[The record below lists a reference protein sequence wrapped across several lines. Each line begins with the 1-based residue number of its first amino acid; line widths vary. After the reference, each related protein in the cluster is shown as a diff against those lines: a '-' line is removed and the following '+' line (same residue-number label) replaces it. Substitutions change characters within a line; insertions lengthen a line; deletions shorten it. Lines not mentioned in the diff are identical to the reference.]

1 MRKYEI
7 MYIIRPNIE
16 DEAKKALVERFNTIL
31 TENGAEIA
39 ESKEWGKRRL
49 AYEINDFRDGYY
61 QLMKVNAEAAAVQ
74 EFDRLAKISEDIIR
88 HIVLKKKNKTDINY
102 FQFYCFTET

>member
-16 DEAKKALVERFNTIL
+16 DEAKKALVERFNGIL
-31 TENGAEIA
+31 TDNGAELA
-39 ESKEWGKRRL
+39 EAKEWGKRRL

-61 QLMKVNAEAAAVQ
+61 QLVKVNAAPAAVE
-74 EFDRLAKISEDIIR
+74 EFSRLAKINEDIIR
-88 HIVLKKKNKTDINY
+88 HIVVKEEVK
-102 FQFYCFTET
+102 

>member
-1 MRKYEI
+1 MRKYEV

-16 DEAKKALVERFNTIL
+16 DEAKKALVERFNNVL
-31 TENGAEIA
+31 SENGAEVTEA
-39 ESKEWGKRRL
+39 KEWGKRRL

-61 QLMKVNAEAAAVQ
+61 MLIQVNSAAEAVQ

-88 HIVLKKKNKTDINY
+88 HIVIKKEDK
-102 FQFYCFTET
+102 

>member
-16 DEAKKALVERFNTIL
+16 DESKKALVERFSGIL
-31 TENGAEIA
+31 TDNGAEIS
-39 ESKEWGKRRL
+39 ETKDWGKRRL

-61 QLMKVNAEAAAVQ
+61 QILQVNAAPAAVD
-74 EFDRLAKISEDIIR
+74 EFSRLAKINEDIIR
-88 HIVLKKKNKTDINY
+88 HIVIKDEK
-102 FQFYCFTET
+102 

>member
-1 MRKYEI
+1 MRKYEV

-31 TENGAEIA
+31 TDNGAESA
-39 ESKEWGKRRL
+39 ETKDWGKRRL

-61 QLMKVNAEAAAVQ
+61 QLVNVIANAAAVE
-74 EFDRLAKISEDIIR
+74 EFSRLAKISEDIIR
-88 HIVLKKKNKTDINY
+88 HLVIKV
-102 FQFYCFTET
+102 EA

>member
-1 MRKYEI
+1 MKKYEV

-31 TENGAEIA
+31 TDNGAELA
-39 ESKEWGKRRL
+39 EAKDWGKRRL

-61 QLMKVNAEAAAVQ
+61 QLVTVASEAAAVE
-74 EFDRLAKISEDIIR
+74 EFSRLAKISEDIIR
-88 HIVLKKKNKTDINY
+88 HMVIKLEEK
-102 FQFYCFTET
+102 

>member
-31 TENGAEIA
+31 TDNGAESA
-39 ESKEWGKRRL
+39 ETKDWGKRRL
-49 AYEINDFRDGYY
+49 AYEINDLRDGYY
-61 QLMKVNAEAAAVQ
+61 QIVKVTSDSAAVE
-74 EFDRLAKISEDIIR
+74 EFSRLAKINEDILR
-88 HIVLKKKNKTDINY
+88 HLVIKV
-102 FQFYCFTET
+102 EA